1 MRYNMVLPG
10 DRRLARTLC
19 VAAMARR
26 AEHSVVAEVL
36 WALAFVY
43 QVLASYAI
51 CLRASDAIP
60 GTDGCVW
67 HYQDLGRPG
76 TIASSESIVLC
87 TGTRYAISGTDAA
100 F

>member
-1 MRYNMVLPG
+1 MALRQLPAAALELEEALVLLQEPQAVERG

-43 QVLASYAI
+43 Q
-51 CLRASDAIP
+51 
-60 GTDGCVW
+60 
-67 HYQDLGRPG
+67 DLGRP
-76 TIASSESIVLC
+76 VLQQ
-87 TGTRYAISGTDAA
+87 GRPPLR
-100 F
+100 